1 MFHALPTSKNIFSK
15 IILRYHVSTLTLP
28 SRVFQNSLRA
38 VNPLSQ
44 LDINRKFVKYISIS
58 VYHCRRGYLM
68 NSLIIEYNN
77 DEGCHFVVRIRSP
90 ALLSFCIMCVVFF
103 SFFLILICFV
113 ESTTS
118 CGVEVNLSLFEIER
132 FRGVVCFTLFSN

>member
-1 MFHALPTSKNIFSK
+1 MFHAATSKKIFSK
-15 IILRYHVSTLTLP
+15 LILRYHVSMLTLP
-28 SRVFQNSLRA
+28 SRVFQNPLRA

-58 VYHCRRGYLM
+58 VYHCRRRYLM
-68 NSLIIEYNN
+68 NSLVIAYKN

-90 ALLSFCIMCVVFF
+90 ALLSFYCMCVVSF

-118 CGVEVNLSLFEIER
+118 CGVELNLSVFEIER
-132 FRGVVCFTLFSN
+132 FRGVRCFSLI